1 VAVEGSE
8 VQVSFTDSVLMMRL
22 LRTKDIELV
31 VLSDPFA
38 IDEGIL
44 NEKALVLKLLSTK
57 LANGET
63 Q

>member
-1 VAVEGSE
+1 
-8 VQVSFTDSVLMMRL
+8 MMRL